1 MNGRMPT
8 HPAVLFYASSTTTT
22 RRRGRNGARSSIT
35 ATTIPAIGTTPH
47 SPLNQLC
54 TAEYQSKLVG
64 RKMNPSAGMSHVVK
78 IPWNQFVN
86 SHNATIVNRGTSTP
100 NNRIN
105 KGIR

>member
-1 MNGRMPT
+1 MPT
-8 HPAVLFYASSTTTT
+8 HPAVFVYASSTTTT
-22 RRRGRNGARSSIT
+22 RRRGRNGARSIST
-35 ATTIPAIGTTPH
+35 ATTIPAIGITPH

-64 RKMNPSAGMSHVVK
+64 RKMKPSAGMSQVVN